1 MGLVDGSSEVGLYE
15 GLVVGVTLGMLE
27 VGLTVGDDMDGVI
40 DGSSVGITDGDF
52 EGSKV
57 LIVKFPL
64 NSVPFRLFMKETVI
78 AEVSGSAIVK
88 GTALLLEYSSVHELV
103 VPPNV

>member
-1 MGLVDGSSEVGLYE
+1 MGLNE

-27 VGLTVGDDMDGVI
+27 VGLTVGDDIDGVI
-40 DGSSVGITDGDF
+40 DGWSVGITDGDF

-64 NSVPFRLFMKETVI
+64 KSFLLFLKATTI

-88 GTALLLEYSSVHELV
+88 GTSLLLVYSSVHELV
-103 VPPNV
+103 VPPIV